1 MGEINMMQKIAFWII
16 LFFIVCNCIAVG
28 QEPIVIEGIVEDE
41 NGFPLTGVV
50 IRQLT
55 TEHFAISDTG
65 GFFQLKLDAGTDALL
80 EISFI
85 GYKRDTIPVG
95 LKENDMML
103 IRHQLQPEIHQI
115 REVVVE
121 NWVER
126 THALRRINLQSIDRL
141 PLPSGNVETLLTT
154 MGASIRN
161 EMSSRYSVRG
171 GNYDENLVYING
183 IEIYRPMLM
192 QSGQQEGL
200 SCINTS
206 MISSIAF
213 STGGFS
219 AEYGDRM
226 SSVLDITYKRPVKS
240 AGSVMA
246 GLLGASAHFE
256 GVSGN
261 KKFTHITG
269 IRYKT
274 NQYILNT
281 LQTKGDY
288 KPNFFDLQSCITY
301 DFSEKIGISFLG
313 NIALNRYRFIPQS
326 RSTAFGTYSQALNF
340 TVYYDGEELDRFRT
354 MLGVLTVHL
363 QPTNK
368 TSIKLTGSVFGSRES
383 VTYDIL
389 GSYRIDHLDHTM
401 GSRASQDSI
410 LNLGYGSSLIHARNY
425 LYALIS
431 NLDLTGLYAWNRN
444 NNLKWGIKV
453 QFENIN
459 DRIREWE
466 MIDSAGYSIPYHDQS
481 LELFNATIAA
491 NKLASNRLTGY
502 IQNVFNYGTRAGVF
516 YVNAGLRF
524 HYWNITDQLV
534 VSPRLRIIW
543 DPKRNKN
550 LSLNAAAGLYY
561 QPPFYKE
568 LRDPEGVLHKDV
580 KAQKSIHWLVGSE
593 YDFRLW
599 GRPFRMSFELY
610 YKQLDNLIPY
620 IIDDIELQYLPQY
633 KARGYAVGF
642 EIKINGEF
650 VKDAESWASLSILR
664 SREDRYND
672 PYGYYRRPT
681 DQLVNFGMYF
691 QDYIPNNPSY
701 RVHLHVYY
709 GSRLPFSSP
718 DYDRP
723 DEIFSMKAYKRI
735 DIGLSKSL
743 MTDRSGNRKNKKNG
757 LEDLW
762 FSLEIFN
769 LFDFQ
774 NQASYQW
781 VRTISNQEGIPN
793 TFAIPNYLTG
803 RLLNFKMTA
812 RF

>member
-1 MGEINMMQKIAFWII
+1 MMQKVAFWTI
-16 LFFIVCNCIAVG
+16 LFFIGCNCITIA
-28 QEPIVIEGIVEDE
+28 QESIIIEGIVEDE
-41 NGFPLTGVV
+41 KGLPLTGAV

-55 TEHFAISDTG
+55 TEQFAISDTG
-65 GFFQLKLDAGTDALL
+65 GFFQLKLDTGTDALL

-85 GYKRDTIPVG
+85 GYRKDTIPFSLQKG
-95 LKENDMML
+95 NML
-103 IRHQLQPEIHQI
+103 QIRHQLQPEIHQI

-126 THALRRINLQSIDRL
+126 THALKRINLQSLDRL
-141 PLPSGNVETLLTT
+141 PLPSGNIETLLAT
-154 MGASIRN
+154 MGASIRD

-213 STGGFS
+213 SAGGFN

-226 SSVLDITYKRPVKS
+226 SSLLDITYRRPVKF

-256 GVSGN
+256 GASES

-274 NQYILNT
+274 NKYILTT

-301 DFSEKIGISFLG
+301 DFSGKVGISFLG
-313 NIALNRYRFIPQS
+313 NIALNRYRFVPQS
-326 RSTAFGTYSQALNF
+326 RNTAFGTYSQTLNF

-354 MLGVLTVHL
+354 MLGALTVHL
-363 QPTNK
+363 QPSKK
-368 TSIKLTGSVFGSRES
+368 TFIKLTGSVFSSRES

-389 GSYRIDHLDHTM
+389 GSYQIDRIDHTM
-401 GSRASQDSI
+401 GSKVSQDSI
-410 LNLGYGSSLIHARNY
+410 LNLGYGSSLHHARNY
-425 LYALIS
+425 LDALIS
-431 NLDLTGLYAWNRN
+431 NLDLSGSYAWNRN

-453 QFENIN
+453 QFEDID
-459 DRIREWE
+459 DRVREWE
-466 MIDSAGYSIPYHDQS
+466 MIDSAGYSLPYHDQS
-481 LELFNATIAA
+481 LELYDATIAT
-491 NKLASNRLTGY
+491 NQLISDRLTGY
-502 IQNVFNYGTRAGVF
+502 IQNVFNYETRAGVF

-524 HYWNITDQLV
+524 HYWNISDQLL
-534 VSPRLRIIW
+534 VSPRFRIIW
-543 DPKRNKN
+543 DPKQNKN
-550 LSLNAAAGLYY
+550 LSLHAAAGLYF

-599 GRPFRMSFELY
+599 ERPFRISFEVY
-610 YKQLDNLIPY
+610 YKQLENLIPY

-633 KARGYAVGF
+633 KAKGYTIGF

-650 VKDAESWASLSILR
+650 VKDAESWVSLAILR

-672 PYGYYRRPT
+672 SYASYRRPT
-681 DQLVNFGMYF
+681 DQLINLGMYF
-691 QDYIPNNPSY
+691 QDYLPNNPSY
-701 RVHLHVYY
+701 RVHLYVYY
-709 GSRLPFSSP
+709 GSRLPYSSP

-723 DEIFSMKAYKRI
+723 DEIFSMKAYKRV
-735 DIGLSKSL
+735 DIGLSKSI
-743 MTDRSGNRKNKKNG
+743 MTDRSGNRNNKMKG

-762 FSLEIFN
+762 FSFEIFN
-769 LFDFQ
+769 LFDFK

-781 VRTISNQEGIPN
+781 IRTISNQEGIPN